1 MATVFDGKTKVGRA
15 VPDPGTDDMLPS
27 SGSLVFAA
35 IATPAALAGTV
46 GADAKLVH
54 GDRWQQI
61 SGTITEFVSGSVLTN
76 ITQDHT
82 LNVTG
87 NRTKQ
92 ITGNHT
98 ENIVGNQNL
107 TVVGPHNALYVSPK
121 NDVHASPHNRVNSS
135 AENQSEP
142 SDKVQILGTDFDK
155 KDSDFSLTMNS
166 FEIKVLSNEFTAF
179 KNEASGLA
187 NGITAL
193 VLDAVLGISIEPK
206 ITEVELEPLHTFLKA
221 AEAKAG
227 GGSVAAMPRVAT
239 PPNPPANA

>member
-1 MATVFDGKTKVGRA
+1 MGAVFDGKTKIGRA
-15 VPDPGTDDMLPS
+15 VADPTTDCMLPNP
-27 SGSLVFAA
+27 GSLMFPA
-35 IATPAALAGTV
+35 ISTPVALTGTV
-46 GADAKLVH
+46 GSDSKLVH

-61 SGTITEFVSGSVLTN
+61 DGSVSEFVTGNVLTN
-76 ITQDHT
+76 ILQDHN

-135 AENQSEP
+135 PENQQEP
-142 SDKVQILGTDFDK
+142 APKVHILGIEFEQKSSETTLTTQ
-155 KDSDFSLTMNS
+155 SLGITGLS
-166 FEIKVLSNEFTAF
+166 VEITGF
-179 KNEASGLA
+179 KNEATGLA
-187 NGITAL
+187 NGLKAI
-193 VLDAVLGISIEPK
+193 VLDSVLGISIEPK
-206 ITEVELEPLHTFLKA
+206 ITVIELEPLHTFLKG

-227 GGSVAAMPRVAT
+227 GGSVAVMPRVAT
-239 PPNPPANA
+239 PPNIPANA